1 MNCLNLNNLSAI
13 IYQQPNQQHKDKKNN
28 SAKLNGAPGV
38 FFIQVKIHMYV
49 YEYVIL
55 IILKHISYS
64 YTLWEN
70 EINVIQFLGIKTLEA
85 NEIFG
90 HITAYAVHL

>member
-1 MNCLNLNNLSAI
+1 
-13 IYQQPNQQHKDKKNN
+13 
-28 SAKLNGAPGV
+28 
-38 FFIQVKIHMYV
+38 MYV